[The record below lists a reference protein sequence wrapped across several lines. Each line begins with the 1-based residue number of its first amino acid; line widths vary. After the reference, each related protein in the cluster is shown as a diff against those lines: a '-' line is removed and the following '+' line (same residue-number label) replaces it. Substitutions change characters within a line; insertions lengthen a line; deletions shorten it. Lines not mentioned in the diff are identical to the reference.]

1 MLKNGWDFLKEYG
14 LPLCLFIVV
23 GVFTIYGLNQAKVAQ
38 GEEALR
44 VAKESIL
51 HGTIRCY
58 ALEGV
63 YPPNYAYL
71 KENYG
76 VQVNEDKYAI
86 FYDIFAS
93 NMMPDITVVE
103 K

>member
-1 MLKNGWDFLKEYG
+1 MKKGLNILKEYG
-14 LPLCLFIVV
+14 ISLCLFFVV
-23 GVFTIYGLNQAKVAQ
+23 GGFVIYGLHQAKDAQ
-38 GEEALR
+38 SEEAIR
-44 VAKESIL
+44 VAKESIMRAA
-51 HGTIRCY
+51 IRCY

-63 YPPNYAYL
+63 YPPSYEYL

-76 VQVNEDKYAI
+76 IQIDEGKFSV

-93 NMMPDITVVE
+93 NLMPDVTVIE